1 LVQRRND
8 STTAKTAK
16 PGEKPKE
23 QPKTEKKTK
32 NRENQKE
39 TKLKGSENFSKP
51 GFSSPPDSSATCYAN
66 GLQPNRIPAW
76 AMPIIAC
83 NERAIGF
90 TYSLSNAGAT

>member
-39 TKLKGSENFSKP
+39 TELKGSENFSKP
-51 GFSSPPDSSATCYAN
+51 GKNQDSRRLQTPVLPATQMGCSPTGFPRGRCP
-66 GLQPNRIPAW
+66 LLH
-76 AMPIIAC
+76 AM
-83 NERAIGF
+83 
-90 TYSLSNAGAT
+90 SVQ